1 MLRKI
6 TICVTILLLLIA
18 FLWAQSPAGGFIENE
33 QQTEV

>member
-18 FLWAQSPAGGFIENE
+18 FLWTKSPAEGFVENE

>member
-6 TICVTILLLLIA
+6 TICVTILVLLIA
-18 FLWAQSPAGGFIENE
+18 FLWAQSPAEGFVENE